1 MSTLYG
7 DFTTRAQIDAEY
19 DVERSV
25 PDFMVYA
32 RQYVDGSATARSMLD
47 GRLGLRY
54 GPTLDEYLDV
64 FPASRPNAPILVFL
78 HGGYWR
84 ILSARDFS
92 FVASGPVAAG
102 VTVAIVNY
110 SLCPAVTLDEIVR
123 QTRAAIVWLWR
134 HAREHNG
141 DPENI
146 HVGGHSAGGQL
157 TAMAALTEWER
168 DYGLPRTAVKSGI
181 SVSGLFDL
189 APLRHSFLQDDLRLD
204 DGLIAR
210 NSPQFLV
217 RPVPVP
223 LLVTCGGD
231 ESAEFLRQSEDFLD
245 AWVRA
250 GNRGVR
256 FAQPGRNHFTAITG
270 FADPDSALCREV
282 FKLMR
287 HTPARPTEARRPRLP
302 SRRPHGEAGQPGARD
317 ARRPRIPARRTRIR
331 TY

>member
-1 MSTLYG
+1 MSKLYR
-7 DFTTRAQIDAEY
+7 DFATRAEIDAEY

-25 PDFMVYA
+25 PDFMHYA
-32 RQYVDGSATARSMLD
+32 RQYADGSAAARRTLD
-47 GRLGLRY
+47 SRLGLRY
-54 GPTLDEYLDV
+54 GPTLDEHLDV
-64 FPASRPNAPILVFL
+64 FPAPRRNAPILVFL

-102 VTVAIVNY
+102 VTVAVVNC

-123 QTRAAIVWLWR
+123 QTRAAIAWLWR

-146 HVGGHSAGGQL
+146 HVCGHSAGGQL

-168 DYGLPRTAVKSGI
+168 DYGLPTAVVKSGI
-181 SVSGLFDL
+181 AISGLFDL

-204 DGLIAR
+204 DGLIVR
-210 NSPQFLV
+210 NSPQYLV
-217 RPVPVP
+217 RPVSVPV
-223 LLVTCGGD
+223 LVTCGGD

-245 AWVRA
+245 AWIGA
-250 GNRGVR
+250 GNRGTR

-270 FADPDSALCREV
+270 LADPDSALCRAV
-282 FKLMR
+282 FAIMR
-287 HTPARPTEARRPRLP
+287 HTPARPHTTRRPRLP
-302 SRRPHGEAGQPGARD
+302 SRARARGAR
-317 ARRPRIPARRTRIR
+317 
-331 TY
+331 

>member
-1 MSTLYG
+1 MPKLYR
-7 DFTTRAQIDAEY
+7 DFATRAQIDAEY

-25 PDFMVYA
+25 PDFMHYA
-32 RQYVDGSATARSMLD
+32 RQYADGSAAARRTLEA
-47 GRLGLRY
+47 RLGLRY

-64 FPASRPNAPILVFL
+64 FPASRRNAPILVFL

-102 VTVAIVNY
+102 VTVAVVNY

-123 QTRAAIVWLWR
+123 QIRSAIVWLWR
-134 HAREHNG
+134 HAREHNA

-146 HVGGHSAGGQL
+146 HVCGHSAGGQL

-181 SVSGLFDL
+181 PISGLFDL
-189 APLRHSFLQDDLRLD
+189 EPLRHSFLQEDLRLD
-204 DGLIAR
+204 DGLVAR

-223 LLVTCGGD
+223 LLVACGGD
-231 ESAEFLRQSEDFLD
+231 ESAEFLRQSEDFLE
-245 AWVRA
+245 AWTGA
-250 GNRGVR
+250 GNRGAR
-256 FAQPGRNHFTAITG
+256 LAQPGRNHFTAITG

-282 FKLMR
+282 FRMMH
-287 HTPARPTEARRPRLP
+287 HTPARPVATRRPRLP
-302 SRRPHGEAGQPGARD
+302 SRYRTAGLR
-317 ARRPRIPARRTRIR
+317 
-331 TY
+331 

>member
-1 MSTLYG
+1 MSKLYR
-7 DFTTRAQIDAEY
+7 DFETRARIDAEY

-25 PDFMVYA
+25 PDFMHYA
-32 RQYVDGSATARSMLD
+32 RQYADGSAAARRTLEA
-47 GRLGLRY
+47 RLGLRY

-64 FPASRPNAPILVFL
+64 FPASRPGAPVLVFL

-102 VTVAIVNY
+102 VTVAVVNY

-146 HVGGHSAGGQL
+146 HLCGHSAGGQL

-168 DYGLPRTAVKSGI
+168 DYGLPRTVVKSGI
-181 SVSGLFDL
+181 PISGLFDL
-189 APLRHSFLQDDLRLD
+189 EPLRHSFLQDDLRLD

-210 NSPQFLV
+210 NSPQFLI

-223 LLVTCGGD
+223 LLITCGGD
-231 ESAEFLRQSEDFLD
+231 ESAEFLRQSEDFLE
-245 AWVRA
+245 AWTGA

-256 FAQPGRNHFTAITG
+256 LAQPGRNHFTAITG
-270 FADPDSALCREV
+270 FADPDSAMCREV
-282 FKLMR
+282 FRMMR
-287 HTPARPTEARRPRLP
+287 HTPVRPGAARRPRLP
-302 SRRPHGEAGQPGARD
+302 SRRPK
-317 ARRPRIPARRTRIR
+317 PAWSG
-331 TY
+331 